1 MKKLQTSIR
10 GIIIPAEWDKD
21 GKIIS
26 TAIVT
31 FNEDRF
37 LILNNRFSRTL
48 VNHLRKT
55 VTITGNVT
63 IHGFLKVVNV
73 NQVHIH

>member
-1 MKKLQTSIR
+1 MKKRQTSIK

-21 GKIIS
+21 GKIIR
-26 TAIVT
+26 TAVVT

-48 VNHLRKT
+48 FNHLRKT

-63 IHGFLKVVNV
+63 IHGSLKMINV
-73 NQVHIH
+73 NQFHIH